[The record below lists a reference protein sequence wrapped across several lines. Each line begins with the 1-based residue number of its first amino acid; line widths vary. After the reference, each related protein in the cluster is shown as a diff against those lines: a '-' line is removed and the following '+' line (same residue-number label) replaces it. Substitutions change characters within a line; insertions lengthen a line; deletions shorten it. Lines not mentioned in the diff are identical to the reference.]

1 MCVRV
6 NMRVCVCVYVCD
18 CVCARECVCMR
29 VCVCVLPSFCIHAIS
44 QSDNVLFT
52 DYRLFGFFFSFPTS
66 KIVKLATPDYG
77 NYGKIEAVPS
87 VPL

>member
-1 MCVRV
+1 MCAREHA
-6 NMRVCVCVYVCD
+6 CVCVYVCD

-52 DYRLFGFFFSFPTS
+52 DYRLFFFFSFPTS
-66 KIVKLATPDYG
+66 KIVMLATPDYG
-77 NYGKIEAVPS
+77 NTEK
-87 VPL
+87 